1 MTASP
6 VFGKVYMASQL
17 TDAFARKF
25 YYLRLS
31 ITDVCNF
38 RCTYC
43 LPNGYKPG
51 AVNNNG
57 FLSVDEVRRVTR
69 AFSALGTEKVRLTG
83 GEPSLRRDFTE
94 IIAAVRENP
103 AIRQIAV
110 TTNGYR
116 LARDVERWRD
126 AGLTAINVSVDS
138 LDARQF
144 HAITGQDKFHQVMD
158 GIDAA
163 FAAGFDKVKVNT
175 VLMRDV
181 NHHQLDTFL
190 AWIQPRR
197 IQLRFIELMET
208 GEGSDLFRR
217 HHLSGMVLR
226 DELLRRGW
234 IHQIRQRSDGPAQ
247 VFCHPD
253 YAGEIGLIM
262 PYEKDFC
269 ATCNRL
275 RVSSVG
281 KLHLCL
287 FGEGGVDLRDLMAED
302 QQQAAL
308 EAPQE
313 AGHQVV
319 EKAIVK
325 ENRYAIRAQVS
336 AWIASDNV
344 QVVLITGGTGFT
356 DGDQAPEALLPL
368 FDREVEGFGEVF
380 RMLSFEEIGTSTL
393 QSRAVAGVANRTL
406 IFAMPGSTKACRTAW
421 DNIIAPQLDAR
432 TRPCNFIPHLKK

>member
-1 MTASP
+1 
-6 VFGKVYMASQL
+6 MASQL

-43 LPNGYKPG
+43 LPDGYKPSG
-51 AVNNNG
+51 VNNNG
-57 FLSVDEVRRVTR
+57 FLSVEEIRRVTR
-69 AFSALGTEKVRLTG
+69 AFSAMGTEKVRLTG
-83 GEPSLRRDFTE
+83 GEPSLRRDFTD
-94 IIAAVRENP
+94 IIAAVRENS

-116 LARDVERWRD
+116 LARDAKQWRA

-144 HAITGQDKFHQVMD
+144 HAITGQDKFRQVMD

-163 FAAGFDKVKVNT
+163 FSAGFAKVKVNT

-190 AWIQPRR
+190 AWIKSRP

-208 GEGSDLFRR
+208 GEGSELFRN
-217 HHLSGMVLR
+217 HHISGMVLR
-226 DELLRRGW
+226 DELLKRGW
-234 IHQIRQRSDGPAQ
+234 IHQLRQRSDGPAQ

-253 YAGEIGLIM
+253 YEGEIGLIM

-269 ATCNRL
+269 ASCNRL
-275 RVSSVG
+275 RVSSTG

-287 FGEGGVDLRDLMAED
+287 FGDGGVNLRDLLQDDA
-302 QQQAAL
+302 QQAML
-308 EAPQE
+308 EQR
-313 AGHQVV
+313 
-319 EKAIVK
+319 I
-325 ENRYAIRAQVS
+325 
-336 AWIASDNV
+336 
-344 QVVLITGGTGFT
+344 
-356 DGDQAPEALLPL
+356 
-368 FDREVEGFGEVF
+368 
-380 RMLSFEEIGTSTL
+380 
-393 QSRAVAGVANRTL
+393 AVALT
-406 IFAMPGSTKACRTAW
+406 
-421 DNIIAPQLDAR
+421 
-432 TRPCNFIPHLKK
+432 HKKQTHFLHQGNTGITQNLSYIGG

>member
-1 MTASP
+1 
-6 VFGKVYMASQL
+6 MASQL

-43 LPNGYKPG
+43 LPDGYKPSG
-51 AVNNNG
+51 VTNKG
-57 FLSVDEVRRVTR
+57 FLTVDEIRRVTR
-69 AFSALGTEKVRLTG
+69 AFASLGTEKVRLTG
-83 GEPSLRRDFTE
+83 GEPSLRRDFT
-94 IIAAVRENP
+94 
-103 AIRQIAV
+103 
-110 TTNGYR
+110 
-116 LARDVERWRD
+116 
-126 AGLTAINVSVDS
+126 DS

-144 HAITGQDKFHQVMD
+144 HAITGQDKFNQVMA

-163 FAAGFDKVKVNT
+163 FEAGFEKVKVNT

-190 AWIQPRR
+190 NWIQHRP

-208 GEGSDLFRR
+208 GEGSELFRK
-217 HHLSGMVLR
+217 HHISGQVLR

-234 IHQIRQRSDGPAQ
+234 IHQLRQRSDGPAQ

-275 RVSSVG
+275 RVSSIG

-287 FGEGGVDLRDLMAED
+287 FGEGGVNLRDLLED
-302 QQQAAL
+302 DTQQQVLEARISAAL
-308 EAPQE
+308 REKKQTHFL
-313 AGHQVV
+313 HQ
-319 EKAIVK
+319 
-325 ENRYAIRAQVS
+325 N
-336 AWIASDNV
+336 NTG
-344 QVVLITGGTGFT
+344 ITQNLSYIGG
-356 DGDQAPEALLPL
+356 
-368 FDREVEGFGEVF
+368 
-380 RMLSFEEIGTSTL
+380 
-393 QSRAVAGVANRTL
+393 
-406 IFAMPGSTKACRTAW
+406 
-421 DNIIAPQLDAR
+421 
-432 TRPCNFIPHLKK
+432 

>member
-1 MTASP
+1 MESL
-6 VFGKVYMASQL
+6 L

-31 ITDVCNF
+31 ITGLCNF

-43 LPNGYKPG
+43 LPDGYRPG
-51 AVNNNG
+51 QVTNNG

-69 AFSALGTEKVRLTG
+69 AFAGLGTEKVRLTG
-83 GEPSLRRDFTE
+83 GEPSLRRDFSE

-116 LARDVERWRD
+116 LARDVSRWRD
-126 AGLTAINVSVDS
+126 AGLTALNVSVDS

-144 HAITGQDKFHQVMD
+144 YAITGQDKFCQVMD

-163 FAAGFDKVKVNT
+163 FDAGFAKVKVNT

-190 AWIQPRR
+190 AWIKPRP

-208 GEGSDLFRR
+208 GDGGELFRK
-217 HHLSGMVLR
+217 HHLSGMVVR

-234 IHQIRQRSDGPAQ
+234 VRQLRQRSDGPAQ

-269 ATCNRL
+269 ASCNRL

-287 FGEGGVDLRDLMAED
+287 FGDGGVELRDLLSDDE
-302 QQQAAL
+302 QQQALQARIRDAL
-308 EAPQE
+308 QQKKQTHFL
-313 AGHQVV
+313 HQG
-319 EKAIVK
+319 
-325 ENRYAIRAQVS
+325 
-336 AWIASDNV
+336 DTG
-344 QVVLITGGTGFT
+344 ITQNLSYIGG
-356 DGDQAPEALLPL
+356 
-368 FDREVEGFGEVF
+368 
-380 RMLSFEEIGTSTL
+380 
-393 QSRAVAGVANRTL
+393 
-406 IFAMPGSTKACRTAW
+406 
-421 DNIIAPQLDAR
+421 
-432 TRPCNFIPHLKK
+432 